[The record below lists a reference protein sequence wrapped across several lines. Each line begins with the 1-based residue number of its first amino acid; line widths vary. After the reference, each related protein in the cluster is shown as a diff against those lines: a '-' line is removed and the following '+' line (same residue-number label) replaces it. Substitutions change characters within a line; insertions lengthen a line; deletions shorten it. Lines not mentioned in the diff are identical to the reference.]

1 MSNLTEMTTI
11 IEFLGEENQDK
22 IRNALTDAII
32 ENLQESLDQKWF
44 ICPDTLTEQLED
56 CYTKLFKKH
65 KKEITNAMEIKILNM
80 IEKIAKEET
89 E

>member
-44 ICPDTLTEQLED
+44 ICPDTLTEQLGD

>member
-32 ENLQESLDQKWF
+32 ENLQERLDQIWF
-44 ICPDTLTEQLED
+44 ICPDTLTEHLED